1 MVELVVSD
9 ILSKSSDE
17 RAYVMLLR
25 EREGVRKILVAI
37 GYLEAQAIA
46 FAMKNITTKRPVT
59 HDLFGTIFDVLGAK
73 MHSVVVNKV
82 EDGTFYSNLLF
93 KVGDSE
99 ELREVD
105 ARTSD
110 AVAIALRCA
119 APIYIKEELL
129 NRVCIRDEFNG
140 ALSIPISIADTKT
153 LQAVM
158 RQAVEEENYELAS
171 KLKEELDSR
180 KRESDQNRESDEH
193 LNIE

>member
-1 MVELVVSD
+1 MIELVVSD

-25 EREGVRKILVAI
+25 ERDGARKILVAI
-37 GYLEAQAIA
+37 GYIEAQAIA
-46 FAMKNITTKRPVT
+46 FAMKNITTKRPIT
-59 HDLFGTIFDVLGAK
+59 HDLFGTIIDALGAT
-73 MHSVVVNKV
+73 MQCAVVRKV
-82 EDGTFYSNLLF
+82 EDGTFYSKLVF

-110 AVAIALRCA
+110 AVAIALRCS
-119 APIYIKEELL
+119 APIYIQEELL

-140 ALSIPISIADTKT
+140 AISIPISIADTKT
-153 LQAVM
+153 LKAVM
-158 RQAVEEENYELAS
+158 QQAVEDENYELAS

-180 KRESDQNRESDEH
+180 RRESDKNIDTDENMK
-193 LNIE
+193 L